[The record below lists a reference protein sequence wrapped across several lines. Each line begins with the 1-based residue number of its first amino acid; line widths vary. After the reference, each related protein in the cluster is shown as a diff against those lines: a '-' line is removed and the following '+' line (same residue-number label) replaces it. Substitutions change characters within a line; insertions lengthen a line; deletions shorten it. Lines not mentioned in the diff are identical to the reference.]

1 MVKKLGKKHN
11 KPVHMMASSS
21 LTAFSQVLRGEE
33 RANMI
38 LN

>member
-1 MVKKLGKKHN
+1 
-11 KPVHMMASSS
+11 MASSS